1 MDGAD
6 AGLGAAAT
14 PLQPGA
20 GAEQVIEIIHEK
32 KFSQRSWRSAL
43 IMLVFEPT
51 TTEENII

>member
-32 KFSQRSWRSAL
+32 NSLKGREGPPW
-43 IMLVFEPT
+43 
-51 TTEENII
+51 